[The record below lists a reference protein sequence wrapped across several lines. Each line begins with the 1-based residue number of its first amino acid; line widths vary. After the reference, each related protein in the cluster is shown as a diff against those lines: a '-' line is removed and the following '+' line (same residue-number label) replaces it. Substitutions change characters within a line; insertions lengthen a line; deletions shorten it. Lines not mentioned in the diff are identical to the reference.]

1 MRQRDF
7 GCIEWSYKKFNAK
20 IRERQT
26 SKEKFRRWINR
37 SDFMKNDEDQS
48 VAKDAV
54 MNSKMSK
61 VAVKNSSVPVY
72 RALTTS
78 FSLNVNFPSPIMFPI
93 VLI

>member
-1 MRQRDF
+1 
-7 GCIEWSYKKFNAK
+7 
-20 IRERQT
+20 
-26 SKEKFRRWINR
+26 
-37 SDFMKNDEDQS
+37 MKNDEDQS